1 MQIFTALFIL
11 LSLSEGS
18 IPVAKLREIGKTFVQ
33 ERYGKCLY
41 KDMIPYYDVDDEII
55 AYAIVFET
63 LNKEP
68 VTIIMGAR
76 VDCTPIFEFS
86 KSLPR
91 IYTALEK
98 AKKKAC
104 VLSGTSVKFNRVYYF
119 GPLSEYFS
127 FSNNDR
133 EILIDSYSYEIY
145 DKHSFGMPAKIN
157 REIEEVLK
165 KKWQYYLFHTDYSVR
180 DTGYVDSVPFIDWNY
195 NCTATSAAMALWY
208 WDYRDYGRLVDF
220 YFDRWSPPYE
230 QWKYNVPNVV
240 REIAMAMGDTLW
252 PQPIDWAIRY
262 VANSLNGYNFGSDKS
277 PQGGSWN
284 QWNFSWIENEIDNG
298 RPFVWLIFNYYYSG
312 NFINH
317 CCCGVGYAITPSDTF
332 VQVHNT
338 WGWGGE
344 PFWPLWTYHGG
355 IYSSDYVVTVVPGGV
370 DSDNI
375 FITFPTDSG
384 IVFQYGDTVNITWDS
399 YGSDID
405 YVKIWYAN
413 ASTYDSLE
421 WTLIDSCAPNTEIYT
436 WVVPE
441 ESLCARINLQAF
453 SVLDSLEAADGSFYS
468 FTTEPTGISEENT
481 NITEFTFNVLPNVFT
496 NRLSIEFSC
505 SEPISLE
512 IYDISGRLIRIFP
525 INLCNQ
531 NKYVKSVCWNGTDN
545 KGKKVSSGIYF
556 VSLRQRHKIL
566 VKKVVHLVE

>member
-1 MQIFTALFIL
+1 MQIFAALFIL

-33 ERYGKCLY
+33 NRYGKCLY
-41 KDMIPYYDVDDEII
+41 KDMIPYYDIDDEIV

-104 VLSGTSVKFNRVYYF
+104 VLSGTPVKFNRVYYF

-127 FSNNDR
+127 FSNR
-133 EILIDSYSYEIY
+133 TQEILINAYSFEIY
-145 DKHSFGMPAKIN
+145 DKDSFKMPAKKD
-157 REIEEVLK
+157 RKIEAALK
-165 KKWQYYLFHTDYSVR
+165 RKWQDYLFQKDYPKQY
-180 DTGYVDSVPFIDWNY
+180 TGYVDSVPFVDWSY
-195 NCTATSAAMALWY
+195 GSRSSSAAMILWY
-208 WDYRDYGRLVDF
+208 WDPKDYGRLVDF
-220 YFDRWSPPYE
+220 FFDRWDQPSS
-230 QWKYNVPNVV
+230 QWDYNLPNVI
-240 REIAMAMGDTLW
+240 REIAMAIGDTL
-252 PQPIDWAIRY
+252 PGGRDIIY
-262 VANSLNGYNFGSDKS
+262 VTDSLNGYNFQSEIS
-277 PQGGSWN
+277 PVGNQGN
-284 QWNFSWIENEIDNG
+284 QFNFSWIKNEIDNG
-298 RPFVWLIFNYYYSG
+298 RPFLWEVYYYYYSG
-312 NFINH
+312 QFINH
-317 CCCGVGYAITPSDTF
+317 CCCGVGYDIIPPDTF
-332 VQVHNT
+332 VIVHDTWHQVDRS
-338 WGWGGE
+338 WA
-344 PFWPLWTYHGG
+344 LWTYHQGT
-355 IYSSDYVVTVVPGGV
+355 YSYDLVITIVPGGANPN
-370 DSDNI
+370 NI

-384 IVFQYGDTVNITWDS
+384 IVFQYNTPVDITWDS

-405 YVKIWYAN
+405 YVKLWY
-413 ASTYDSLE
+413 ASTYDSIE
-421 WTLIDSCAPNTEIYT
+421 WKLIDSLAPNTGIYT
-436 WVVPE
+436 WIVPG

-468 FTTEPTGISEENT
+468 FTTEPTGIFEENT
-481 NITEFTFNVLPNVFT
+481 NITDFTFNVLPNVFT

-512 IYDISGRLIRIFP
+512 IYDISGRLIRFLP

-531 NKYVKSVCWNGTDN
+531 NKYVKSVCWDGTD
-545 KGKKVSSGIYF
+545 KQGQALPAGIYF
-556 VSLRQRHKIL
+556 VELVSNDKKL
-566 VKKVVHLVE
+566 VKKIIKIK